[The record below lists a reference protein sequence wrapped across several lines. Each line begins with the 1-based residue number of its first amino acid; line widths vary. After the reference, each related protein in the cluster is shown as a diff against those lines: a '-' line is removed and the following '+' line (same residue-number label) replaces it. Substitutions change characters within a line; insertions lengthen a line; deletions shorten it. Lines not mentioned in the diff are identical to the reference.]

1 MKKSNKINIGLTS
14 LAIIIS
20 VISLVYSSSQ
30 DRKIRK
36 IQYDLNAI
44 SYKPIINVDSIEI
57 VSFNENFDS
66 AVFVGGLND
75 STGLINVYS
84 NINAKVIFY
93 LKNSGNTNARIK
105 AALCV
110 DTISGDDKLR
120 ELFFKEG
127 AEMILDST
135 NNDFYQFRQLQPND
149 VDIMEF
155 ETEIKFIKNE
165 TFAIHFLIFYENDL
179 DILYDSYYW
188 AKFQKRTLITGMRP
202 INEKSN
208 DNKLQMVMDKQQSVS
223 FIDDNIAFKTYSK
236 IEKREFDK
244 IADKINNAR

>member
-1 MKKSNKINIGLTS
+1 MNKPTKIDIGLTS

-36 IQYDLNAI
+36 IQYELNAI
-44 SYKPIINVDSIEI
+44 SYKPIVNVDSVEI
-57 VSFNENFDS
+57 VSFNEDLDS
-66 AVFVGGLND
+66 AVFVGELND
-75 STGLINVYS
+75 STGLINIYS
-84 NINAKVIFY
+84 NIHANVIFH
-93 LKNSGNTNARIK
+93 LKNIGNTNATII

-127 AEMILDST
+127 AKMILDST

-149 VDIMEF
+149 VDKMQF
-155 ETEIKFIKNE
+155 ETEIKFVKNE

-188 AKFQKRTLITGMRP
+188 AKFQKRTLITRMRP
-202 INEKSN
+202 INERGK
-208 DNKLQMVMDKQQSVS
+208 DNKLQMVMDKKQSVD
-223 FIDDNIAFKTYSK
+223 FVDDNIAYKTYSK
-236 IEKREFDK
+236 MEKKEFDR
-244 IADKINNAR
+244 ITDKYK